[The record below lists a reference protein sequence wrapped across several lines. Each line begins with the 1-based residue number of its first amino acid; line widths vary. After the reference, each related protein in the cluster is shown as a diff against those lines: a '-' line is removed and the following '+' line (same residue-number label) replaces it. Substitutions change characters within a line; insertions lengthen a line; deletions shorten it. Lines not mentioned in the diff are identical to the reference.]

1 MAMSNEKFVEGVE
14 MMIREYRKFEN
25 PTLAN
30 AQNVIQFIEIG
41 LMLVGREKSL
51 ESFVEDINKMLDAK
65 PLFEDTAAQEADV
78 IDLADF
84 RAKGGLLN

>member
-14 MMIREYRKFEN
+14 EAIRAYREIEN
-25 PTLAN
+25 PTIEQAN
-30 AQNVIQFIEIG
+30 NLVQFIEVG
-41 LMLVGREKSL
+41 LMLVGREQSL
-51 ESFVEDINKMLDAK
+51 ESFVEDINKMLDAE
-65 PLFEDTAAQEADV
+65 PLIEDTAAQEADV